1 MPEKL
6 PNLTTRLLER
16 GYSETEIRA
25 VLGENWMRVLSAC
38 WDAL

>member
-16 GYSETEIRA
+16 GYSETKIRA
-25 VLGENWMRVLSAC
+25 VLGENWMRVLAGC
-38 WDAL
+38 WDAV